1 MNFFDL
7 LNIVS
12 IVIDFQNLKL
22 NEQQSAELMSELRS
36 NQDKMLQKII
46 EQNEVIIEQN
56 KQILSKMEVNKN
68 V

>member
-12 IVIDFQNLKL
+12 IAIDLQNLKL

-36 NQDKMLQKII
+36 NQDNMLQKII